1 MESITRNVTDLGNS
15 DRQALEQVLGQSLS
29 DDELVIL
36 QVVKAPRRNEPVAPS
51 PTSIPAPRD
60 EWERRLR
67 AIAINCGT
75 SVSDVAVSSEGIY
88 D

>member
-1 MESITRNVTDLGNS
+1 MDSLTRNVTDLAS
-15 DRQALEQVLGQSLS
+15 SHRQAIEQVLGQSLS
-29 DDELVIL
+29 DDERVIL
-36 QVVKAPRRNEPVAPS
+36 QVVKAPRQRVAMAIP

-60 EWERRLR
+60 DWERRLR

-75 SVSDVAVSSEGIY
+75 SLYDVAVSSEGIY